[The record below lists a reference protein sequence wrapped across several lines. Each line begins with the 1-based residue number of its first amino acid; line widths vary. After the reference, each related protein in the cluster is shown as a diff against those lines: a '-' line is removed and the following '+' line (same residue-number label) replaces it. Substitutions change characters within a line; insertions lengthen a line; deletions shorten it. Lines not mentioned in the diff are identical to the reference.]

1 MSNKNEKKKKNDNKT
16 KKTKM
21 PEKPLAGGINP
32 NSDRPVGGIL
42 GL

>member
-1 MSNKNEKKKKNDNKT
+1 MSKKNEEKKKNDDKSKKSKT
-16 KKTKM
+16 